1 MPGFSTLLSSTLAFL
16 LGLVLFVALVRLGS
30 SLLERKLLD
39 EADLR
44 CDARL
49 ALAASIRRRGKRRA
63 IREGDENTRFFHAA
77 ASHWRR
83 RSTIRT
89 LEVEV
94 VLVVD
99 HARKAAALL
108 DYCSGQ
114 LGRCRRP
121 VYRFVLAALYANA
134 RLVLGPPQLAPIEPD
149 EVKAVVVALDDRTSE
164 PSHDGLGPAFY
175 QAAWGWWLPTSNAS
189 STSSMLAPSS
199 LRGSTGHTS
208 PFFRKGLAFHLRLP
222 SGWPPCRMA
231 TSRSYAED

>member
-1 MPGFSTLLSSTLAFL
+1 MNVYSPSDHSLTSDFCGGYARGSAQHLWGLAWSSSVRGTRAFGVLAARKKAFRSASKVWKKKHWFIPTFDNDCRLLIDLFGLWEESHYLFS
-16 LGLVLFVALVRLGS
+16 
-30 SLLERKLLD
+30 D

-108 DYCSGQ
+108 DYYSGQ
-114 LGRCRRP
+114 LGRGT

-149 EVKAVVVALDDRTSE
+149 DVKAVVVALDRTSE

-175 QAAWGWWLPTSNAS
+175 QAAWGW
-189 STSSMLAPSS
+189 
-199 LRGSTGHTS
+199 
-208 PFFRKGLAFHLRLP
+208 
-222 SGWPPCRMA
+222 
-231 TSRSYAED
+231 